1 MTFGILKLEF
11 FKYMA
16 YACFNCG
23 KRTVKGTQHRH
34 KPGVAGRQHLR
45 RAPHTP
51 KDFVPNLHNAFVL
64 ENGRTQKVLLCTK
77 CRRMLKDLGMIK
89 VWTKEAPTVPA
100 VKEIKK
106 IEKKEEIKPVEKKV
120 VKKAE
125 KVKAKVKVKPV
136 VPAMSIEDLVG
147 KKK

>member
-1 MTFGILKLEF
+1 
-11 FKYMA
+11 MA

-23 KRTVKGTQHRH
+23 KRTIKGTQHRH

-89 VWTKEAPTVPA
+89 VWSKPVVPEKILK
-100 VKEIKK
+100 VEKK
-106 IEKKEEIKPVEKKV
+106 IEKKVEAKPVEKKV
-120 VKKAE
+120 VKKTRKKIE
-125 KVKAKVKVKPV
+125 PV